1 MVPFVAR
8 LHHTVPWTGIS
19 FLRIPSAS
27 QMLQKMQKMK
37 SNDRW
42 ELWIHMKNKNKNYS
56 RMFLFLP
63 DLTLSVKEPCNEGNL
78 LAILVEV
85 DVSACSHARDRFKS
99 ISPSSWPHWKLQVNF
114 EVQNFQ
120 YQVSFESIHL
130 SYFSKHGRK
139 QASRKVTILRLQ
151 PD

>member
-85 DVSACSHARDRFKS
+85 DVSACSHAWDRFKS
-99 ISPSSWPHWKLQVNF
+99 IFPSSWPHWKLQVNF
-114 EVQNFQ
+114 EVQISSIKYHSNLFIYLIFQ
-120 YQVSFESIHL
+120 YMAENKHL
-130 SYFSKHGRK
+130 EKLLS
-139 QASRKVTILRLQ
+139 
-151 PD
+151 